1 MPHFAPA
8 QHEDHDGSTV
18 GGVRPKNILQLD
30 FISQLEDDHSNG
42 LCRAWRTSLPN
53 RKRLSDESDR
63 AVQATAPLR
72 SRFRRPAH
80 SQARGGIGVH
90 IPWLWKNPK
99 PVRLM
104 GPDASIP
111 GVFQALAAVSEFG
124 GGLFWMLGL
133 FTPLASLGLACTMTV
148 AVRMHA
154 FMMHD
159 PFVSPT
165 GGRSYEPA
173 VVYLCV
179 AALLLLAGPGR
190 LSLDRVVFSEKT
202 RDAPVPEETENKQ

>member
-99 PVRLM
+99 PVRLDGPGREYSWSLPGAGGGFGVRGRSVLDAGPVHAAGIARSGLHDDGG
-104 GPDASIP
+104 GPDA
-111 GVFQALAAVSEFG
+111 
-124 GGLFWMLGL
+124 
-133 FTPLASLGLACTMTV
+133 
-148 AVRMHA
+148 
-154 FMMHD
+154 
-159 PFVSPT
+159 
-165 GGRSYEPA
+165 
-173 VVYLCV
+173 
-179 AALLLLAGPGR
+179 
-190 LSLDRVVFSEKT
+190 
-202 RDAPVPEETENKQ
+202 